1 LHLTPRLI
9 SRGDLTFDR
18 GICYN
23 SPASGTN
30 PGGFGIKA
38 GLYMDKYQV
47 WNLSSNRVIYNDNIK
62 IGDAKTVFADLVPDV
77 VSLSPPSPP
86 NPVTI
91 H

>member
-1 LHLTPRLI
+1 
-9 SRGDLTFDR
+9 
-18 GICYN
+18 
-23 SPASGTN
+23 
-30 PGGFGIKA
+30 
-38 GLYMDKYQV
+38 MDKYQV